1 MGIEPASAVDLS
13 QQTAEIE
20 VEELIRALAQRVGK
34 LGINSAD
41 IAGRIEDVSKRIA
54 AQSEMLV
61 AVGEATSAMEG
72 SNGRIAATAAE
83 TKDAAGAMTERMR
96 NSQSA
101 IKQGMADVF
110 ALVESTGRVEQQ
122 LPGLQTS
129 LARVGKATEEIET
142 IARATN
148 MLALN
153 ATIEAARAGEAG
165 RGFTVVANE
174 VKELSRRTTDMVK
187 TIQGTVGE
195 LRDQI
200 GAIIAESG
208 SATGAAAAARSGTG
222 AIGEAISALDQ
233 VSEAMRQVAASVTDM
248 AEQAE
253 GNRQHCATVAEDI
266 RRIAESEELSRS
278 DAEQVTA
285 AAFQML
291 EFGEDLIELLAE
303 AGIETADTPFIK
315 RVQVTASQVQLA
327 LQQAL
332 DRGEIDLATMFDETY
347 VEIPGIQPPRYSTR
361 WLGLVE
367 RLIPPL
373 VEPASTMAPNVV
385 LCTITDRNGYMPVH
399 NKKYSQPPTN
409 DPVWNAQNSRHRMR
423 HVDRT
428 ATRVGTSTKPFLVQT
443 FRRNLGN
450 QFQILKDIS
459 APVFLGGRLWGNVRM
474 CITV

>member
-1 MGIEPASAVDLS
+1 MGMESGS
-13 QQTAEIE
+13 TAGIGRSTTEGEID
-20 VEELIRALAQRVGK
+20 ELIRALAQRVGK

-54 AQSEMLV
+54 AQTEML
-61 AVGEATSAMEG
+61 AAAGEATSTMEA
-72 SNGRIAATAAE
+72 SNGRIAAAAAE
-83 TKDAAGAMTERMR
+83 TKDAARDMAERMTS
-96 NSQSA
+96 SQSA
-101 IKQGMADVF
+101 IKQGMDDVF
-110 ALVESTGRVEQQ
+110 ALVESTGRVERQ

-129 LARVGKATEEIET
+129 LERVGKATAEIET

-174 VKELSRRTTDMVK
+174 VKDLSRRTTEMVK

-208 SATGAAAAARSGTG
+208 SATGAASAARAGTG
-222 AIGEAISALDQ
+222 AIGEAIAALDQ
-233 VSEAMRQVAASVTDM
+233 VSAAMGHVAGSVADM

-253 GNRQHCATVAEDI
+253 ANRLHCTRVAEDI
-266 RRIAESEELSRS
+266 RQIAENEGLSRS

-285 AAFQML
+285 AAYQML
-291 EFGEDLIELLAE
+291 EFGEELIELVAE
-303 AGIETADTPFIK
+303 AGIETVDTPFIL
-315 RVQVTASQVQLA
+315 RVQETAAQVQEV

-332 DRGEIDLATMFDETY
+332 TKGEIDAATMFDETY
-347 VEIPGIQPPRYSTR
+347 VEISGVQPPRYSTR

-367 RLIPPL
+367 RLVPAIIEPP
-373 VEPASTMAPNVV
+373 STMAPNVV

-399 NKKYSQPPTN
+399 NKKFSLAPTN

-428 ATRVGTSTKPFLVQT
+428 AIRVGKSTKPFLVQT

-459 APVFLGGRLWGNVRM
+459 APVFLDGRLWGNVRM

>member
-1 MGIEPASAVDLS
+1 M
-13 QQTAEIE
+13 
-20 VEELIRALAQRVGK
+20 
-34 LGINSAD
+34 
-41 IAGRIEDVSKRIA
+41 
-54 AQSEMLV
+54 M
-61 AVGEATSAMEG
+61 
-72 SNGRIAATAAE
+72 
-83 TKDAAGAMTERMR
+83 

-101 IKQGMADVF
+101 IKTGMADVF
-110 ALVESTGRVEQQ
+110 ALVESTGRVERQ

-129 LARVGKATEEIET
+129 LGRVGKATEEIET

-174 VKELSRRTTDMVK
+174 VKELSRRTSEMVK

-208 SATGAAAAARSGTG
+208 SATGAATAARAGTG

-233 VSEAMRQVAASVTDM
+233 VSDAMGQVAASVTDM

-253 GNRQHCATVAEDI
+253 ANRQNCTRVAEEI
-266 RRIAESEELSRS
+266 RQIAENESLSRT
-278 DAEQVTA
+278 DAEQVTRA
-285 AAFQML
+285 AYQML

-303 AGIETADTPFIK
+303 AGIETVDTPFIK
-315 RVQVTASQVQLA
+315 RVQETAAQVQA
-327 LQQAL
+327 VLQQAL
-332 DRGEIDLATMFDETY
+332 TQGEIDMTTMFDENY
-347 VEIPGIQPPRYSTR
+347 MEIPGIQPPRYSTR
-361 WLGLVE
+361 WLSLVE
-367 RLIPPL
+367 RLVPSI
-373 VEPASTMAPNVV
+373 VEPPSTMAPNVV

-399 NKKYSQPPTN
+399 NKKYAQPPTS

-423 HVDRT
+423 HMDRT

-459 APVFLGGRLWGNVRM
+459 SPVFLGGRLWGNVRM
-474 CITV
+474 CIMV